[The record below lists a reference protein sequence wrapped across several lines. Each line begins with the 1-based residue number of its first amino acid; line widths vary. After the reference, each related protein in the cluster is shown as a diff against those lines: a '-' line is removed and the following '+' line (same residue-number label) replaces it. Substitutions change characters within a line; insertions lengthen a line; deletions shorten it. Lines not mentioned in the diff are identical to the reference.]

1 MLNGVSKRLPTG
13 VDLLKVYPDKVDLF
27 IQDIDRNG
35 QGQLD
40 DEFQINIE
48 GIWSL
53 LIIQGLV
60 FVGPAKQFLE
70 TIPLSTSIRY
80 SRTTT

>member
-48 GIWSL
+48 GIPQKSPKKS
-53 LIIQGLV
+53 G
-60 FVGPAKQFLE
+60 QFFF
-70 TIPLSTSIRY
+70 SIFLFY
-80 SRTTT
+80 

>member
-48 GIWSL
+48 GI
-53 LIIQGLV
+53 
-60 FVGPAKQFLE
+60 
-70 TIPLSTSIRY
+70 
-80 SRTTT
+80 